1 MRPRSYLS
9 AALIYGT
16 MLGLIAVL
24 VFWLLGAGATLP
36 EYLFI
41 FVFFGLSLG
50 LTIGYLQ
57 GPATRTFDPAVTVRL
72 DQALRALHYHLQAEA
87 PGHATY
93 RIDSALPWSGI
104 VDVVVETGT
113 SPLRVSGPRDTLRR
127 LANKL
132 GR

>member
-16 MLGLIAVL
+16 MFGLIAVL

-41 FVFFGLSLG
+41 FVFFGLCLG

-57 GPATRTFDPAVTVRL
+57 GPASRMFDPSVGDRL
-72 DQALRALHYHLQAEA
+72 GPALTSLHYHLEAES
-87 PGHATY
+87 PDHATY
-93 RIDSALPWSGI
+93 RLDSPLPWSGLVDI
-104 VDVVVETGT
+104 VVDTGT
-113 SPLRVSGPRDTLRR
+113 SPLKVSGPRDALRR

-132 GR
+132 RK